1 MKSTLQPG
9 LAARTEFTVDRERT
23 IDFMGEAARVYATPV
38 LVRDIEIACRKLLL
52 AHLDAG
58 EDSVGTRVEI
68 DHIGATLLGMQVDL
82 TVCVAEVN
90 GRTVVFEIEGRDEV
104 EPIVRGRHARFVV
117 DVAKT
122 GARLAAKAAKAAEA
136 DKAKA
141 AAAARGG

>member
-1 MKSTLQPG
+1 MKPTLQAG
-9 LAARTEFTVDRERT
+9 LSAETTFAIDRDRT

-38 LVRDIEIACRKLLL
+38 LVRDIEVACRNLLL

-68 DHIGATLLGMQVDL
+68 DHIGATLLGMEVTL
-82 TVCVAEVN
+82 AVRVAEVN
-90 GRTVVFEIEGRDEV
+90 GRAVVFEVEGRDAV

-122 GARLAAKAAKAAEA
+122 AQRLAAKAEKARAGG
-136 DKAKA
+136 
-141 AAAARGG
+141 AAARA

>member
-1 MKSTLQPG
+1 MKSSLQAG
-9 LAARTEFTVDRERT
+9 LAAETTFTIDRERT

-38 LVRDIEIACRKLLL
+38 LVRDIEVACRNLLL

-68 DHIGATLLGMQVDL
+68 DHTGATLLGMEVTL
-82 TVCVAEVN
+82 AVRVVEVN
-90 GRTVVFEIEGRDEV
+90 GRAVVFEVEGRDAV

-122 GARLAAKAAKAAEA
+122 AQRLAAKAEKAR
-136 DKAKA
+136 A
-141 AAAARGG
+141 AA